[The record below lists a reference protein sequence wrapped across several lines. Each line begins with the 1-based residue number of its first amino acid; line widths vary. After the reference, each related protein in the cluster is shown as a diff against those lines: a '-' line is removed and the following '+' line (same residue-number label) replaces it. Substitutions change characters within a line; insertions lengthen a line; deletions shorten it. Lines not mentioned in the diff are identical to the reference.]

1 MKTVDIEVDVAA
13 FETAFPVA
21 TAEWKA
27 EAGAYIEHLGDQVVD
42 RAKDLVP
49 KRTGRLAASIRR
61 DPFVFEGRSGYV
73 IVRAGGPG
81 IRETIFM
88 EFGTYKDR
96 PQPYMRPALASIAGG
111 LRTAGVAA
119 RLSSSVNA
127 SAAVKR
133 RIARERV
140 RKLFR
145 GGKISARSAR
155 EASRAISS
163 QMRVRAPRRGRQ

>member
-1 MKTVDIEVDVAA
+1 MRTVDIEVNVAA
-13 FETAFPVA
+13 FESAVPVA
-21 TAEWKA
+21 FDEWKA

-42 RAKDLVP
+42 RAKELAP

-61 DPFVFEGRSGYV
+61 DPFVLGGRGGYV

-96 PQPYMRPALASIAGG
+96 PHPYMRPALASIASG

-119 RLSSSVNA
+119 RLSSSTNA
-127 SAAVKR
+127 RSAVKR
-133 RIARERV
+133 RVARERV
-140 RKLFR
+140 RKLLRR
-145 GGKISARSAR
+145 GQISARTAR
-155 EASRAISS
+155 ETSRAISS
-163 QMRVRAPRRGRQ
+163 QMRVRAPRRRGR